1 MALITGIVIAIS
13 LYVYG
18 LAFLSSRVRP
28 AGNGAADDR
37 FFFVLLVPA
46 LNEEAVIG
54 KTITSL
60 LALHGNF
67 LALVID
73 DASNDGTVAA
83 ITPFLRD
90 PRLRLLRQSPA
101 QARRGKGHVLN
112 TGYAEIQR
120 LGLVERYGPENV
132 IVVVFDSDGRVEQ
145 NFLLDVAPYFQNPQI
160 AGVQSAVRMYNADQ
174 NILTLWQHLEFILWG
189 HVFCRA
195 KNAIGSAT
203 LGGNGQCMRFSALAD
218 LGPEPWQ
225 AASLTEDLE
234 MSLRLL
240 ARGWQLRFCPTVA
253 VWQEAVPRFRALLRQ
268 RSRWLQGHVVCWRYL
283 PALLRSALPLYT
295 RIDLAL
301 FLLLP
306 VIFLPVGIGSLVG
319 WGLMLFSLH
328 NLSITGILLWYLLGF
343 QMIPLVA
350 LAWRSNNPP
359 PLWKIILHSHLFGF
373 YSFAW
378 FLASFIVYWQ
388 VIRGRRGWAKT
399 SRVAQAGVAALSVVS
414 ETRPATAS
422 LVFRQRLVA

>member
-1 MALITGIVIAIS
+1 MGFVTGLVIAITI
-13 LYVYG
+13 YVYG
-18 LAFLSSRVRP
+18 LCLLSSRVRP
-28 AGNGAADDR
+28 EQAGTSDDR

-54 KTITSL
+54 RTISSL

-73 DASNDGTVAA
+73 DNSDDGTVAA

-90 PRLRLLRQSPA
+90 PRLRLLRQSPE

-120 LGLVERYGPENV
+120 LGLVDRYGPENV
-132 IVVVFDSDGRVEQ
+132 IVVIFDSDGRVEPD
-145 NFLLDVAPYFQNPQI
+145 FLHDVAPYFRNPRI

-174 NILTLWQHLEFILWG
+174 NVLTLWQHLEFILWG

-240 ARGWQLRFCPTVA
+240 VLGWQLRFCPTVA
-253 VWQEAVPRFRALLRQ
+253 VWQEAVPRFRPLLRQ

-283 PALLRSALPLYT
+283 PALLRSRLPLHT
-295 RIDLAL
+295 RVDLAL
-301 FLLLP
+301 FLVLP
-306 VIFLPVGIGSLVG
+306 VVFLPIGTSSVAALVVFLLNVQH
-319 WGLMLFSLH
+319 WTVAGLVA
-328 NLSITGILLWYLLGF
+328 WYVLGF
-343 QMIPLVA
+343 QMIPLVV
-350 LAWRSNNPP
+350 LAWRSNGSPR
-359 PLWKIILHSHLFGF
+359 LWKLILHSHLFGF

-378 FLASFIVYWQ
+378 FLASIIVYWQ
-388 VIRGRRGWAKT
+388 IIRGRRAWAKT
-399 SRVAQAGVAALSVVS
+399 SRVARPVLAPLSAVEPIVPAGSLIFGERWAA
-414 ETRPATAS
+414 
-422 LVFRQRLVA
+422 